1 MPNLIRDLERTL
13 KTTTNNGLRPLN
25 PFNAFWKRQ
34 RDTPLRTLLKPQMK
48 DLIFKS
54 SCGFP
59 HNKGIIKV

>member
-13 KTTTNNGLRPLN
+13 KTTTNL
-25 PFNAFWKRQ
+25 
-34 RDTPLRTLLKPQMK
+34 RDTPLRTLFEPKMK

-59 HNKGIIKV
+59 HNKGIIKGY